1 VYENSRRTWK
11 VNPGKTHEDDRNV
24 IRTAY
29 LEELAELTTKIS
41 LTISSLT
48 SIAETG
54 ISSEPITDENKILI
68 QMKSIIVRRRK
79 REQFL
84 PADIFADPAWD
95 MLLDLSVAK
104 LEVRKTSV
112 SSLCIGAAVPTTT
125 ALRWIRQLE
134 QLQMIKLTPDPVDR
148 RRQHVDIADKAFTNM
163 LRLFGAPV

>member
-41 LTISSLT
+41 LTIASLT

-95 MLLDLSVAK
+95 MLLDLSVAR

-134 QLQMIKLTPDPVDR
+134 QLQMIKLTPDPADR